1 MVPIENN
8 GYGGRGATSRGALRQ
23 RPGRGLPTGGHWAL
37 GTGQCGSAFFER
49 R

>member
-8 GYGGRGATSRGALRQ
+8 GYGGRGATSRGALVRQ
-23 RPGRGLPTGGHWAL
+23 RPGRGLPTGHWAL
-37 GTGQCGSAFFER
+37 GSVGVTFFER